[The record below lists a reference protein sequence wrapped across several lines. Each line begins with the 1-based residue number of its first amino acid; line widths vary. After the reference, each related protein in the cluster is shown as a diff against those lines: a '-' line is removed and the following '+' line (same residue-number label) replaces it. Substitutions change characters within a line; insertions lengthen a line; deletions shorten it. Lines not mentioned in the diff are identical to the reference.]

1 MPAYWAVARSVPHQ
15 DRLAVECVGLAG
27 YETFVPKIRVRVGAQ
42 WRTTPLFVGYFF
54 VRIVDQWRVLERT
67 MGVSSVV
74 KGGATP
80 SRCPDEKIAKLIG
93 RADPDGVIRL
103 GGRSLASSPAHVFTR
118 GAPVTIAGGPL
129 VGFTGL
135 YAGQTARERELILIN
150 LLGRETPVTIASG
163 LVVPAQ

>member
-1 MPAYWAVARSVPHQ
+1 MPAYWAVARSVPRQ

-80 SRCPDEKIAKLIG
+80 SRCPDEEIAKLIG

-103 GGRSLASSPAHVFTR
+103 NARPPSPSRHDFTPGAQVSIADGPFR
-118 GAPVTIAGGPL
+118 GFDGI
-129 VGFTGL
+129 
-135 YAGQTARERELILIN
+135 YAGQRAQERELILLDILGATRPVEIAAG
-150 LLGRETPVTIASG
+150 LLAPH
-163 LVVPAQ
+163 